1 MIDKAT
7 EANILRLYY
16 AEKWRIGTIATQ
28 LHVHHTTVQR
38 VLAQAGL
45 EPQRVSQRPSMSD
58 PYTPFIVETLEKYP
72 SLCASRLF
80 QMVRERGYPGGPDHF
95 RRVVARFRPR
105 PKHEAFLRLR
115 TLIGEQAQADWGAF
129 GKLAVGRALRSL
141 WAFVMVLSWSRQIFL
156 RFYLS
161 AAMPS
166 FVRGHADAFAFFR
179 GVPRVILYDNL
190 KSAVLERAAH
200 AIHFNPRILEL
211 ARHYKFEPRPVAQ
224 ARGNEKGRV
233 ERAIR
238 YVRTSFFPARKYTDL
253 DDLNRQAFDWMTGV
267 AADRRAHEDP
277 SQRVRDAFSLEQSK
291 LLPLPDEP
299 FPSDEIVGVESG
311 KTPYVRFDLN
321 DYSVPHT
328 HVRRSL
334 TVAASLD
341 TVRVLDG
348 THVLATHSRCWDRA
362 QQIEDP
368 SHIQQLVSQKRRAR
382 AHRALDRLSSAVPSA
397 QALLGQAAERGG
409 NLGNITGRLLVLLE
423 QVGPSEL
430 EHAVACAV
438 ERNLPTVG
446 AVRQL
451 LDQRFA
457 DRGLPPPISARLSN
471 NERANRVTV
480 RNHLLATYDNLRK
493 TDNDQEDS

>member
-1 MIDKAT
+1 MIDKAV
-7 EANILRLYY
+7 EANILRLFH
-16 AEKWRIGTIATQ
+16 AEKWPIGTIAAQ

-45 EPQRVSQRPSMSD
+45 APEQVSPRSSMSD

-115 TLIGEQAQADWGAF
+115 TLIGEQAQTDWGAF
-129 GKLAVGRALRSL
+129 GKLLIGRALRSL

-166 FVRGHADAFAFFR
+166 FVRGHVDAFAFFQ
-179 GVPRVILYDNL
+179 GVPRIILYDNL
-190 KSAVLERAAH
+190 KSAVLERVAH

-211 ARHYKFEPRPVAQ
+211 ARHYHFEPLPVAQ

-238 YVRTSFFPARKYTDL
+238 YVRTSFFPAREFKDI
-253 DDLNRQAFDWMTGV
+253 DDLNRQAFEWTTGV
-267 AADRRAHEDP
+267 AAERRSHEDHAK
-277 SQRVRDAFSLEQSK
+277 QVRDAFAEEQPK
-291 LLPLPDEP
+291 LLPLPQEP
-299 FPSDEIVGVESG
+299 FPSDEVVSVETG
-311 KTPYVRFDLN
+311 KTPYARFDLN

-348 THVLATHSRCWDRA
+348 THVIATHARSWDRA

-368 SHIQQLVSQKRRAR
+368 THIKPILELKRRAR
-382 AHRALDRLSSAVPSA
+382 EHRGLDRLSSAVPSA
-397 QALLGQAAERGG
+397 QALLVQAAEQGG
-409 NLGNITGRLLVLLE
+409 NIGNITARLLLLLD
-423 QVGPSEL
+423 QVGASEL
-430 EHAVACAV
+430 EQAVASAV
-438 ERNLPTVG
+438 ERKLPTVG
-446 AVRQL
+446 AVRQI
-451 LDQRFA
+451 LDKRFA
-457 DRGLPPPISARLSN
+457 ERGVPPPVSSRLST
-471 NERANRVTV
+471 NERATRVTV
-480 RNHLLATYDNLRK
+480 KSHSLSTYDHLRR
-493 TDNDQEDS
+493 TEDDQENS